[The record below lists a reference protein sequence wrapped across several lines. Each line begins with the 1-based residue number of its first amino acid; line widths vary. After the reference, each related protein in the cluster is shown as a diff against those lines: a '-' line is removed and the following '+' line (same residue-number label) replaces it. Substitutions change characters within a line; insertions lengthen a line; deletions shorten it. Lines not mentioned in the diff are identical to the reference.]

1 MRPLLLAVA
10 RPHLHCTLTVKDT
23 ALSRNGYCQ
32 QPRRPVSPTTSQPFE
47 IKPSQGH
54 PYVRDIP
61 NDPFDAFGMDH
72 AWIRCSSSRA
82 SSGDYNSVCM
92 RLCVSV
98 QSGVCKHH
106 QLACVKLITHVCCVC
121 ETGNGTILHTQND
134 ESTSNSCNTV
144 LHIYTIY
151 TYILYTHIYYMY
163 CYRCGAHVAP
173 TRARHTRP
181 ARAWY
186 AHVAPKY
193 MKECLGNAWRMHS
206 RIPCHVAPWRNRSP
220 YYLVFTIKNACM
232 KCL

>member
-1 MRPLLLAVA
+1 M
-10 RPHLHCTLTVKDT
+10 
-23 ALSRNGYCQ
+23 Q
-32 QPRRPVSPTTSQPFE
+32 
-47 IKPSQGH
+47 
-54 PYVRDIP
+54 
-61 NDPFDAFGMDH
+61 
-72 AWIRCSSSRA
+72 RCSSSRA
-82 SSGDYNSVCM
+82 SPGDYNSVCM

-173 TRARHTRP
+173 TRARHTRL
-181 ARAWY
+181 ARARGTEIHPHGY
-186 AHVAPKY
+186 IPQNICPEKHAPEPPRSIRRPITTQRTPDLMPRNCPGNSGTSTPESGSIAPDIPAHIY
-193 MKECLGNAWRMHS
+193 
-206 RIPCHVAPWRNRSP
+206 RNVPAQLPRNYTGIWP
-220 YYLVFTIKNACM
+220 
-232 KCL
+232 

>member
-10 RPHLHCTLTVKDT
+10 RPHLHYTLTVKDT

-134 ESTSNSCNTV
+134 ESTSNSCNTI
-144 LHIYTIY
+144 LHIYI
-151 TYILYTHIYYMY
+151 YILYVLLPLCRSRGT
-163 CYRCGAHVAP
+163 RTDARGA
-173 TRARHTRP
+173 RARHARGTRT
-181 ARAWY
+181 W
-186 AHVAPKY
+186 H
-193 MKECLGNAWRMHS
+193 
-206 RIPCHVAPWRNRSP
+206 RNTWKMP
-220 YYLVFTIKNACM
+220 G
-232 KCL
+232 KCLENTRSR

>member
-10 RPHLHCTLTVKDT
+10 RPHLHYTLTVKDT

-144 LHIYTIY
+144 LHIYIY
-151 TYILYTHIYYMY
+151 IYYMY

-173 TRARHTRP
+173 TRARHTRL
-181 ARAWY
+181 ARARGTEIHGKCVFNAFSY
-186 AHVAPKY
+186 T
-193 MKECLGNAWRMHS
+193 MSCRILGNA
-206 RIPCHVAPWRNRSP
+206 ILNRSP
-220 YYLVFTIKNACM
+220 YYLLFTI
-232 KCL
+232 

>member
-10 RPHLHCTLTVKDT
+10 RPHLHYTLTVKDT

-82 SSGDYNSVCM
+82 SPGDYNSVCM

-144 LHIYTIY
+144 LHIYIY
-151 TYILYTHIYYMY
+151 IYYMY

-173 TRARHTRP
+173 TRARQHRRVRGT
-181 ARAWY
+181 RAWH

-193 MKECLGNAWRMHS
+193 MGNACLMHS
-206 RIPCHVAPWRNRSP
+206 RIPCHVAFWVMP
-220 YYLVFTIKNACM
+220 Y
-232 KCL
+232 

>member
-72 AWIRCSSSRA
+72 AWIRFSSSRA
-82 SSGDYNSVCM
+82 SPGDYNSVCM

-151 TYILYTHIYYMY
+151 TYILYVLLPLWRSRGTDA
-163 CYRCGAHVAP
+163 CAAHALG
-173 TRARHTRP
+173 TRTWH
-181 ARAWY
+181 
-186 AHVAPKY
+186 
-193 MKECLGNAWRMHS
+193 
-206 RIPCHVAPWRNRSP
+206 RNTWEMR
-220 YYLVFTIKNACM
+220 V
-232 KCL
+232 